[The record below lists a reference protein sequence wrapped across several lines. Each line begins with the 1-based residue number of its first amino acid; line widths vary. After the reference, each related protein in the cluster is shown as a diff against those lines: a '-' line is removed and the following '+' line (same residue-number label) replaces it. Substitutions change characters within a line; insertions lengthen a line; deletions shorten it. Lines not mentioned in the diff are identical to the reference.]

1 MKSPDGSAPAR
12 VYLSPEDVAAELNVS
27 VRTVYTW
34 MSKRY
39 FPYAKLG
46 KHARIRCSDLEA
58 WIDANTFEAG
68 ANVPERTHD
77 E

>member
-1 MKSPDGSAPAR
+1 MTSRDGSAAAR
-12 VYLSPEDVAAELNVS
+12 VYLSPEDVATELNVS

-46 KHARIRCSDLEA
+46 KHARILRSDLEV
-58 WIDANTFEAG
+58 WIDANTFEA
-68 ANVPERTHD
+68 AATVPERTHH